1 MIKTSKNSRAN
12 FKLIKIILTI
22 AVGLVCYLQFKKL
35 NLSELITISPTNY
48 WSIFLLFLLVI
59 PNYFFEYKKW
69 ILILKSIKDNST
81 STIKI
86 QSFFAGVITGMLTPN
101 MQGNFI
107 GRIYYFKKRQRL
119 PISLLT
125 LTANLGQFSVTV
137 ILGIIGL
144 ILSSNY
150 GLKILLIPFLLSILS
165 LLFYFNFEKIAYL
178 KRKYKWYKHIQL
190 VLVENNSFR
199 LKVLWFSLLRNAVF
213 SVQFLLALHAFGAE
227 INLTTYWLIWQL
239 YLWTTLSPSLI
250 LGKLFI
256 RETLALWVFAAIALS
271 DGAIIAASLTI
282 WFINLLLPTLLG
294 LFVCKKKEYV

>member
-22 AVGLVCYLQFKKL
+22 AVGLVCYIQFKKL

-48 WSIFLLFLLVI
+48 WSIFLLFLLLI

-69 ILILKSIKDNST
+69 TLVLKSIKDSSA

-86 QSFFAGVITGMLTPN
+86 QSFFAGIITGMLTPN

-107 GRIYYFKKRQRL
+107 GRIYYFKKRHRL

-150 GLKILLIPFLLSILS
+150 GLKILLIPFILSILS

-199 LKVLWFSLLRNAVF
+199 LKILWFSLLRNAVF
-213 SVQFLLALHAFGAE
+213 SAQFLLALHAFGAE
-227 INLTTYWLIWQL
+227 INLTIFWLIWQL

-256 RETLALWVFAAIALS
+256 RESLALWVFAAIALS

-294 LFVCKKKEYV
+294 LFVCKKKEHV

>member
-294 LFVCKKKEYV
+294 LFVCKKKEHV